1 MRIGA
6 LEAGGTKMVMA
17 VGNEHGEIRERVSI
31 PTETPEITMP
41 KIIAF
46 FKERKIE
53 KLGIGSFGPVCLDKG
68 SSRYG
73 HILETPKLA
82 WRNFDILGE
91 LERGLRVACYLD
103 TDVNAAAVGEA
114 TWGNSKDVKNSIYI
128 TVGTGIGAGIIVDGK
143 PVHGLL
149 HPEAG
154 HILVQRKEGD
164 SFEGVCPYHKA
175 CLEGMASGPA
185 IEKRWG
191 ISAKELQD
199 KVEVWELE
207 AHYLAQAIM
216 NYILILSPKRI
227 ILGGGVMHQE
237 QVIPLIREDVKRLLA
252 GYICMPELNDM
263 EHFIVTP
270 KLNDNQGIMG
280 CIQLTQME

>member
-1 MRIGA
+1 
-6 LEAGGTKMVMA
+6 MVMA
-17 VGNEHGEIRERVSI
+17 IGNEKGEIIERISI
-31 PTETPEITMP
+31 PTESPQSTMP
-41 KIIAF
+41 KLIAF
-46 FKERKIE
+46 FKEREIE

-68 SSRYG
+68 NKKYG
-73 HILETPKLA
+73 HILDTPKLT
-82 WRNFDILGE
+82 WRNYDILGDMKRK
-91 LERGLRVACYLD
+91 LQVPCYLD

-114 TWGNSKDVKNSIYI
+114 TWGNASDVRNSIYI

-143 PVHGLL
+143 PVHGLM

-154 HILVQRKEGD
+154 HILVKRCEDDIFAGC
-164 SFEGVCPYHKA
+164 CPYHHD

-185 IEKRWG
+185 IERRWG

-199 KVEVWELE
+199 KIQVWELE
-207 AHYLAQAIM
+207 AYYLAQAIM
-216 NYILILSPKRI
+216 NYILILSPQRI

-237 QVIPLIREDVKRLLA
+237 QVLPLIRSKVREFLQ
-252 GYICMPELNDM
+252 GYICMPELEDM

-270 KLNDNQGIMG
+270 GLQDNQGIMG

>member
-6 LEAGGTKMVMA
+6 IEAGGTKMVMA
-17 VGNEHGEIRERVSI
+17 IGNEQGEIIERMSI
-31 PTETPEITMP
+31 PTETPQSTMP
-41 KIIAF
+41 KLIAF
-46 FKERKIE
+46 FKEREIE
-53 KLGIGSFGPVCLDKG
+53 KLGIGSFGPVCLDKENKK
-68 SSRYG
+68 YG
-73 HILETPKLA
+73 HILETPKLT
-82 WRNFDILGE
+82 WRNYDILGD
-91 LERGLRVACYLD
+91 LKRGLQVPCYLD

-114 TWGNSKDVKNSIYI
+114 TWGNARDVRNSIYI

-143 PVHGLL
+143 PVHGLM

-154 HILVQRKEGD
+154 HILVKRCEDDTFAGC
-164 SFEGVCPYHKA
+164 CPYHHD

-185 IEKRWG
+185 IERRWG

-199 KVEVWELE
+199 KTQVWELE
-207 AHYLAQAIM
+207 AYYLAQAIM
-216 NYILILSPKRI
+216 NYILILSPQRI

-237 QVIPLIREDVKRLLA
+237 QVLPLIRNKVKELLQ
-252 GYICMPELNDM
+252 GYICMPELEDM

-270 KLNDNQGIMG
+270 GLQDNQGIMG